1 MSFAECPLGEP
12 FQHGRCTYRLHVS
25 KDSSMSQRLI
35 ENVNLRTAESIYAV
49 SPFELRGSRI
59 AFADLAKKRA
69 RLLRYER
76 PWAAPNSFDLSELC
90 KEGFTEF

>member
-1 MSFAECPLGEP
+1 
-12 FQHGRCTYRLHVS
+12 
-25 KDSSMSQRLI
+25 
-35 ENVNLRTAESIYAV
+35 LRTAESIYAV

-69 RLLRYER
+69 RLLRYNH
-76 PWAAPNSFDLSELC
+76 PWTAGSSFEESALS